1 MNNATRPTDVNG
13 NSYNRNLLVLVLM
26 VGSFCTFLNSTL
38 MNTAFPAIMKDFSI
52 TTATV
57 QWLTTG
63 FMMVNGVMI
72 PISAWLINRFSSKT
86 MYLWAMLTFLL
97 GTVVSFTAQNFGILL
112 LGRYRGRRLNAVT
125 SNDHALDL
133 STRKTR
139 RCYGDSRASDRACTS
154 FRANTFR
161 VDRR

>member
-1 MNNATRPTDVNG
+1 
-13 NSYNRNLLVLVLM
+13 
-26 VGSFCTFLNSTL
+26 
-38 MNTAFPAIMKDFSI
+38 
-52 TTATV
+52 
-57 QWLTTG
+57 
-63 FMMVNGVMI
+63 MVNDWFYDGQWGNDPDLSLVDQ
-72 PISAWLINRFSSKT
+72 SFQLKNDVSLGYVDLFTRDSRFFYRPKFRRPSRRS
-86 MYLWAMLTFLL
+86 
-97 GTVVSFTAQNFGILL
+97 VDP
-112 LGRYRGRRLNAVT
+112 RYRGRRLNAVT